1 MRTETVTRSIFKF
14 PELPDD
20 VKARALDGL
29 RDINVDHSDWYESE
43 FDWFKDCAKA
53 LGIEIENIYFTG
65 FWSQGDGAQFTGSY
79 SYRKGWRKA
88 LSEVASDPAL
98 VSIGEALQTVQRRNF
113 YQLSATV
120 GTRGRYSHEMA
131 TSIDVTREDS
141 WSALDLAR
149 DGDDDDVAEAL
160 RDFMRWIYRR
170 LEAEYEYQTS
180 DESIREIIECN
191 EYEFDEEGN
200 LA

>member
-1 MRTETVTRSIFKF
+1 M
-14 PELPDD
+14 
-20 VKARALDGL
+20 KARALDGL
-29 RDINVDHSDWYESE
+29 RTINVDDPDWYEAE

-53 LGIEIENIYFTG
+53 LGIDIENIYFAG

-98 VSIGEALQTVQRRNF
+98 ISIGEALQTVQRRNF
-113 YQLSATV
+113 YQLGATV
-120 GTRGRYSHEMA
+120 ETQGRYSHEMA
-131 TSIDVTREDS
+131 TSIEVTREDS
-141 WSALDLAR
+141 YSTLDLAR
-149 DGDDDDVAEAL
+149 EGDDDDVTEAL
-160 RDFMRWIYRR
+160 RDFMRWIYRK
-170 LEAEYEYQTS
+170 LKSEYEYRTS

>member
-14 PELPDD
+14 SELPDD
-20 VKARALDGL
+20 VKERALDNF
-29 RDINVDHSDWYESE
+29 RTINFSDSDWYESE

-65 FWSQGDGAQFTGSY
+65 FWSQGDGAQFTGTY
-79 SYRKGWRKA
+79 TYRKGWRKA
-88 LSEVASDPAL
+88 LSEVTSDPAL
-98 VSIGEALQTVQRRNF
+98 ISIGEALKAVQRRNF

-120 GTRGRYSHEMA
+120 KTRGRYSHEMA

-141 WSALDLAR
+141 WSELDLAR
-149 DGDDDDVAEAL
+149 AGDDDDVTEAL
-160 RDFMRWIYRR
+160 RDFMRWMYRR

-180 DESIREIIECN
+180 DESISEVIECN
-191 EYEFDEEGN
+191 EYEFDGEGN